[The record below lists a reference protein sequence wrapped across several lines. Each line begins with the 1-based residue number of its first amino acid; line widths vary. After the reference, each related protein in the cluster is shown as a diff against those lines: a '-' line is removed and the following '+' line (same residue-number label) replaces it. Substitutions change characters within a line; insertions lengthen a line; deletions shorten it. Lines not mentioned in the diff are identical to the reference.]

1 VLLIDKLHGACSSSA
16 KGLTTRYF
24 LLRYIGV
31 RASKLEMPTA
41 AHTLPPVP
49 DLDGRRFCRH
59 CNTTLPLASFPSGR
73 RRYICRKHVWQCVT
87 KPSKLKCMHDARKK
101 RLWMLWKRCWTD
113 AKTVFKQSRVMI
125 VQSDIDALLGDLH
138 DRRVDQISILPV
150 DPTRLLCRENAMIV
164 DKLARRRLVQACR
177 EGGVQRYAGEL
188 QRWSES
194 GAAL

>member
-1 VLLIDKLHGACSSSA
+1 
-16 KGLTTRYF
+16 
-24 LLRYIGV
+24 
-31 RASKLEMPTA
+31 MPTA

-150 DPTRLLCRENAMIV
+150 DPTRLLCKENLMIV

-194 GAAL
+194 GAASCV